1 MKYIIQKTDDEG
13 IKTYFSVGTTRWTT
27 DKKLAKTFEVEH
39 TAKMTALS
47 LNTYYELEV
56 IEYGK

>member
-1 MKYIIQKTDDEG
+1 MKYIIQKTDDENV
-13 IKTYFSVGTTRWTT
+13 KTYFSVGTTRWTT
-27 DKKLAKTFEVEH
+27 DKSQARQFEVEH

-56 IEYGK
+56 IEYEQ